1 MDNKNAITPLIQ
13 SYTVDFAGSNNFLFV
28 KGIQGDGHSTRY
40 VDIALLNDTQ
50 PYEINPDA
58 VRVVIRGTKPDQ
70 TAVFNECEILNN
82 NTIRVEITQQMS
94 AAAGKGNYEISI
106 MAKEENRTLTS
117 FPFFVMI
124 SRASF
129 DIGYVT
135 SSDEFRLLIEKIN
148 EVNKMKEELVDI
160 SEDALE
166 AIRQSKEQTE
176 DCREA
181 TEDSIEATAAMREL
195 HNAVLLEEEK
205 RTKND
210 EDRQRDTAAALAK
223 VEKATDDAKNQTRIM
238 QELEQTVTEAETE
251 RIAAENAR
259 KEQAAA
265 FSDEEDIRKA
275 NEALRIQNENKRQE
289 REQVRVDNENL
300 RRVREEKRQADME
313 EAINETIYAS
323 NSATAAASY
332 AKSVGDDLITRLNRG
347 EFKGEKGNDGVVH
360 TIAGQYAFQI
370 VGEDLIL
377 FYTDGDDPLDF
388 QIDEAG
394 DLILTIDS

>member
-135 SSDEFRLLIEKIN
+135 SSDEFKLLIEKIN

-195 HNAVLLEEEK
+195 HHA
-205 RTKND
+205 
-210 EDRQRDTAAALAK
+210 
-223 VEKATDDAKNQTRIM
+223 
-238 QELEQTVTEAETE
+238 
-251 RIAAENAR
+251 
-259 KEQAAA
+259 
-265 FSDEEDIRKA
+265 
-275 NEALRIQNENKRQE
+275 
-289 REQVRVDNENL
+289 
-300 RRVREEKRQADME
+300 
-313 EAINETIYAS
+313 
-323 NSATAAASY
+323 
-332 AKSVGDDLITRLNRG
+332 
-347 EFKGEKGNDGVVH
+347 
-360 TIAGQYAFQI
+360 
-370 VGEDLIL
+370 LIL
-377 FYTDGDDPLDF
+377 
-388 QIDEAG
+388 EK
-394 DLILTIDS
+394 